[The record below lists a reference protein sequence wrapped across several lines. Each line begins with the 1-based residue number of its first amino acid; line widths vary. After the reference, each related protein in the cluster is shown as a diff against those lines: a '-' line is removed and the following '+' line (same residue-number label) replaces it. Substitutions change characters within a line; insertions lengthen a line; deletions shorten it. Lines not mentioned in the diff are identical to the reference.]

1 MKRETHK
8 SGVPHPS
15 TVLKPF
21 GTHLQVDCI
30 NTVGRNRGSL
40 CRRSAGPFMRG
51 NLGSFMKL
59 AVLEKTETLKE
70 YIYIIHIVYE
80 RDIDI
85 DIFTYTTSFPS
96 LLIPF

>member
-1 MKRETHK
+1 
-8 SGVPHPS
+8 
-15 TVLKPF
+15 
-21 GTHLQVDCI
+21 
-30 NTVGRNRGSL
+30 
-40 CRRSAGPFMRG
+40 MRG